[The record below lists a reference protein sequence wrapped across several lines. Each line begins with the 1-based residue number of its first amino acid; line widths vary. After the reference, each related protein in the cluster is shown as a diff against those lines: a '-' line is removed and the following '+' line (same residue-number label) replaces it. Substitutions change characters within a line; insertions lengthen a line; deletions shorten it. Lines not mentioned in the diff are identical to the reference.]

1 MKYYIIAGEPSGDLH
16 GSKLI
21 KEIFKLD
28 KNAKISNNVKVGPFC
43 YIGANVDLQ
52 QDVELISNVHI
63 EGNTKIG
70 KDTKVFPF
78 ASIGTQ
84 PQDLKFKNEKNSLFI
99 GEKNTIREYV
109 TINPGTEGGGSK
121 TIIGNNCLFMIS
133 SHIAHDC
140 KIGDNV
146 IIANNVPLGG
156 HVTIEDNV
164 VIGGNSAV
172 QQFTRIGRL
181 AMIGGMTGVLKDV
194 TPFGL
199 SIGNRNYLQGLNL
212 IGLRRKKYD
221 NKKIM
226 GLDKAYK
233 EIFASKNLHENLS
246 KINGEYKDNEL
257 VTEVIKFIEK
267 DKKRPICT
275 FQK

>member
-1 MKYYIIAGEPSGDLH
+1 MIHKSSIID
-16 GSKLI
+16 SK
-21 KEIFKLD
+21 
-28 KNAKISNNVKVGPFC
+28 AKISKNVKIGPFC
-43 YIGANVDLQ
+43 YVGPDVQLHEN
-52 QDVELISNVHI
+52 VELISNIHI

-70 KDTKVFPF
+70 NGTRIFPF

-84 PQDLKFKNEKNSLFI
+84 PQDLKYNNEKNSIII
-99 GEKNTIREYV
+99 GNDNIIREYV

-121 TIIGNNCLFMIS
+121 TIIGNDCMLMIS

-140 KIGDNV
+140 KIGNNV

-156 HVTIEDNV
+156 HVTIEDSV

-194 TPFGL
+194 IPFGL

-212 IGLRRKKYD
+212 IGLRRKKYE
-221 NKKIM
+221 NQKIM

-233 EIFASKNLHENLS
+233 DIFSSKNLHENLS
-246 KINGEYKDNEL
+246 KINGEYKNNEL
-257 VTEVIKFIEK
+257 VNEVIAFIEK
-267 DKKRPICT
+267 DKKRPICSP
-275 FQK
+275 KN